1 MTRAQLEEIRA
12 CVEGEELIGGNYERR
27 GACCFIGKLTQ
38 CFTPVAF
45 EDRDFFAA
53 EFILEERYNFS
64 TSRVEDIN
72 DEAAPGDS
80 PSPLRAPAVL
90 AYLETLVED

>member
-12 CVEGEELIGGNYERR
+12 CVEGEELIGGSFERN
-27 GACCFIGKLTQ
+27 GACCFIGKLTK
-38 CFTPVAF
+38 CYYPELFLSRSWS
-45 EDRDFFAA
+45 DA
-53 EFILEERYNFS
+53 ELELRAQFGFDIIKAEQ
-64 TSRVEDIN
+64 IN
-72 DEAAPGDS
+72 DQIPGID

>member
-12 CVEGEELIGGNYERR
+12 CVEGEELIGGNYERD
-27 GACCFIGKLTQ
+27 GACCFIGKLAQ
-38 CFTPVAF
+38 CTYPALYERKLW
-45 EDRDFFAA
+45 EDA
-53 EFILEERYNFS
+53 EYALEHRYRFDSNEIER
-64 TSRVEDIN
+64 IN
-72 DEAAPGDS
+72 DRASDNDD